1 MKKLLLIL
9 ISACL
14 LLPLVSQTALAG
26 DTSGYP
32 SLKEFYA
39 DYFDFGS
46 SMSGNEARNAGH
58 ASLYVSQYAIITPE
72 NELKPASVIDEYASA
87 KASQEN
93 QGSVAVHF
101 NAANPILDFART
113 NGIKVNGHVL
123 FWHNQTP
130 DSFFRE
136 SYSSSKPYVSR
147 EVMLERMENYVRL
160 VMEYLDENYPGL
172 IVSWDVVNEAINDSN
187 GGMRQSKYTEIVGD
201 DWVVQAFRFAR
212 KYAPEGTLL
221 VYNEYSVPYQPKLTG
236 VLALLDQLLA
246 ENLVDVCGVQAH
258 YQLTTPS
265 KTQFRLALRK
275 ITEKGLLVRISEMD
289 ILVDSKSDSQ
299 FQLQADRYE
308 ELMKVILEFSDSVI
322 AVQTWGSFD
331 NLSWKSASYPLLFD
345 RDGKAK
351 PAFYALT
358 DPGILP

>member
-1 MKKLLLIL
+1 M
-9 ISACL
+9 
-14 LLPLVSQTALAG
+14 
-26 DTSGYP
+26 
-32 SLKEFYA
+32 
-39 DYFDFGS
+39 
-46 SMSGNEARNAGH
+46 
-58 ASLYVSQYAIITPE
+58 
-72 NELKPASVIDEYASA
+72 
-87 KASQEN
+87 
-93 QGSVAVHF
+93 
-101 NAANPILDFART
+101 
-113 NGIKVNGHVL
+113 NGHVL

-136 SYSSSKPYVSR
+136 DYSPSKPYVSR
-147 EVMLERMENYVRL
+147 DVMLKRMENYVRL
-160 VMEYLDENYPGL
+160 VMEYLEENYPGL

-187 GGMRQSKYTEIVGD
+187 GGLRQSKYTEIVGD

-236 VLALLDQLLA
+236 VLTLLDELIA

-275 ITEKGLLVRISEMD
+275 IVEKGLKIRISEMD
-289 ILVDSKSDSQ
+289 ILVDSPSDSQ
-299 FQLQADRYE
+299 FELQAARYKD
-308 ELMKVILEFSDSVI
+308 LIKVMLEFPDSVI

-331 NLSWKSASYPLLFD
+331 NLSWKAANYPLLFNA
-345 RDGKAK
+345 DGSGK

-358 DPGILP
+358 DPSILP